1 NYLAV
6 FAKREAGRSLLLIDV
21 LHGGVAKIID
31 VKTQQPFAPS
41 WSPDGRSVAFAGNS
55 GGHFDVFVLDVA
67 SGEVKNLTNDERFD
81 GGPGVHLAAFWKG
94 GVGNFPADPG
104 PPAPGPG
111 AIPGPP
117 TRAAA
122 AEPALQQFQPD
133 IQVTINPENHERYS
147 GRKMFL
153 EDGDVGVGVS

>member
-67 SGEVKNLTNDERFD
+67 SGEVKNLTNDVRFD
-81 GGPGVHLAAFWKG
+81 GGPVFTPDGKSLIFSSEVGAYQKLVRMDLAT
-94 GVGNFPADPG
+94 PG
-104 PPAPGPG
+104 LRKQL
-111 AIPGPP
+111 
-117 TRAAA
+117 TR
-122 AEPALQQFQPD
+122 
-133 IQVTINPENHERYS
+133 
-147 GRKMFL
+147 
-153 EDGDVGVGVS
+153 GDW